1 VISHINQIFQLVW
14 IGWAISWLTASFWSA
29 RTQSQVSLTE
39 TWTYRAA
46 LIAGAIML
54 APWSAWVLGE
64 SPLWTI
70 GFYGGASLLIAML
83 AGLYVTWW
91 ARIYLGRFWSGVIT
105 RKEHHT
111 LVDTGPYAFTR
122 HPIYTGL
129 VTALLVTGVAEATI
143 AALLG
148 AGIMIFG
155 FWLKARAEEQF
166 LLFELGPDVYRAY
179 CRRVPMLVPF
189 ASSRGLRISIMKAP
203 DGNPR

>member
-1 VISHINQIFQLVW
+1 MTSHINQIFQLVW
-14 IGWAISWLTASFWSA
+14 IGWAVSWLTASFWSA

-46 LIAGAIML
+46 LIAGAIVL

-83 AGLYVTWW
+83 AGLFVTWW

-129 VTALLVTGVAEATI
+129 VTALLATGVAEATI

-148 AGIMIFG
+148 AGIMTFG

-179 CRRVPMLVPF
+179 CRRVPMLIPF
-189 ASSRGLRISIMKAP
+189 PSRRAGSVYRS
-203 DGNPR
+203 